1 MAKSKVGGVFGMLS
15 GKVGSAVY
23 RTTNAALDG
32 GTTQVVAQKPTSV
45 KNPNTVSQII
55 QRMKVGPAQ
64 KFYDAFEK
72 VVENG
77 IMSHSWEGVP
87 YGNKSRLRFLQLA
100 MSGDVKAY
108 APKGYTGV
116 TPGVYNVSE
125 GSLPEIKAV
134 ESDQS
139 TTVIFALSLE
149 ESTLTEARVSALLST
164 GMVQQGDQL
173 TMIATIY
180 NPNSGKHEAA
190 VASVIVQEGA
200 KSEYSGP
207 SDFDNTFSLGLN
219 GSNFVVMEDEDMAHR
234 RVSSFAVIVSRGRL
248 SSNAKRSSATMQLTQ
263 AFAGLLSAEAFQAAI
278 DSYVSG
284 VGVNDLNSNWYLN
297 QNGGATQAVDA
308 QIVGIRFDGIKLG
321 DGEQAETFSETIMA
335 MRRLVGNQLSYFYLT
350 SDGTATGKVMSIE
363 SMDAPIEIN
372 KTLSE
377 LRQHADFP
385 AAAGYSKATSMLL
398 KQYNAST
405 NRPII
410 NATQKNA

>member
-23 RTTNAALDG
+23 RTTNASLDR

-116 TPGVYNVSE
+116 TPGVYQVSE

-134 ESDQS
+134 EGEVTQFIFYFGTQS
-139 TTVIFALSLE
+139 SG
-149 ESTLTEARVSALLST
+149 LTAATVSAILST
-164 GMVQQGDQL
+164 GSVQQGDQI
-173 TMIATIY
+173 TVIATIY
-180 NPNSGKHEAA
+180 NPNSGAHEAA

-200 KSEYSGP
+200 VPEYYGP
-207 SDFDNTFSLGLN
+207 SQNGDFVFGLN
-219 GSNFVVMEDEDMAHR
+219 GTQFAVMEDAYMAER

-263 AFAGLLSAEAFQAAI
+263 AYAGLMSAEAFQAAI

-308 QIVGIRFDGIKLG
+308 QIVGVRFDGIKLG

-372 KTLSE
+372 KTLAE

-398 KQYNAST
+398 KQYNSST

>member
-116 TPGVYNVSE
+116 TPGVYQVSE
-125 GSLPEIKAV
+125 GSLPEIKAH
-134 ESDQS
+134 EGSLA
-139 TTVIFALSLE
+139 TTIVGLAPGVNPLDANAI
-149 ESTLTEARVSALLST
+149 SAILST
-164 GMVQQGDQL
+164 GSVQQGDQITL
-173 TMIATIY
+173 IATIY
-180 NPNSGKHEAA
+180 NPNSGAHEAA
-190 VASVIVQEGA
+190 VSSIIVQEGA
-200 KSEYSGP
+200 IGEFSGP
-207 SDFDNTFSLGLN
+207 SDVVDFQLGLD
-219 GSNFVVMEDEDMAHR
+219 GTQFVVEDGDEMADR

-263 AFAGLLSAEAFQAAI
+263 AYAGLMSAEAFQAAI

-308 QIVGIRFDGIKLG
+308 QIVGVRFDGIKLG

-372 KTLSE
+372 KTLAE

-385 AAAGYSKATSMLL
+385 AAAGYSKATSLLL

>member
-116 TPGVYNVSE
+116 TPGVYQVSE
-125 GSLPEIKAV
+125 GSLPEVKVTETDVLPSV
-134 ESDQS
+134 ES
-139 TTVIFALSLE
+139 IISLGTD
-149 ESTLTEARVSALLST
+149 SAPISATAVSRLLAA
-164 GMVQQGDQL
+164 GLQLGDQV
-173 TMIATIY
+173 TCVATVY
-180 NPNSGKHEAA
+180 NSSTGKHEAV
-190 VASVIVQEGA
+190 VASLIVNEGA
-200 KSEYSGP
+200 IAEYSGNNSIEYEAVVAIGEDGKLYF
-207 SDFDNTFSLGLN
+207 SDPTNL
-219 GSNFVVMEDEDMAHR
+219 
-234 RVSSFAVIVSRGRL
+234 VSSFAVIISRGRL
-248 SSNAKRSSATMQLTQ
+248 SSNAKRSNATMQLTQ
-263 AFAGLLSAEAFQAAI
+263 AYAGLMSAEAFQAAI
-278 DSYVSG
+278 DSYITG
-284 VGVNDLNSNWYLN
+284 VGVNDLNSTWYLN

-377 LRQHADFP
+377 LRQYADFP

-398 KQYNAST
+398 KQYNSST

>member
-116 TPGVYNVSE
+116 TPGVYQVSE
-125 GSLPEIKAV
+125 GSLPAVSVTEISDTELGKNTRVLQLGDASATMSSAV
-134 ESDQS
+134 VD
-139 TTVIFALSLE
+139 
-149 ESTLTEARVSALLST
+149 ALLSA
-164 GMVQQGDQL
+164 GLQRGDQITL
-173 TMIATIY
+173 IGTRYDDST
-180 NPNSGKHEAA
+180 GKHLPF
-190 VASVIVQEGA
+190 VASTLVAEGSLQEI
-200 KSEYSGP
+200 SGSFIP
-207 SDFDNTFSLGLN
+207 DTAELRVDSDKFYFIESDGY
-219 GSNFVVMEDEDMAHR
+219 
-234 RVSSFAVIVSRGRL
+234 VSSFAVIVSRGRL
-248 SSNAKRSSATMQLTQ
+248 SSNAKRSSAAMQLTQ
-263 AFAGLLSAEAFQAAI
+263 AYAGLMSAEAFQAAI
-278 DSYVSG
+278 DSYISG

-308 QIVGIRFDGIKLG
+308 QIVGVRFDGIKLG

-372 KTLSE
+372 KTLAE
-377 LRQHADFP
+377 LRQYADFP
-385 AAAGYSKATSMLL
+385 AAAGYSKATSLLL

-410 NATQKNA
+410 NATPKNA

>member
-23 RTTNAALDG
+23 RTTNASLDR

-116 TPGVYNVSE
+116 TPGVYQVSE

-134 ESDQS
+134 EGEVTQFIFYFGTQS
-139 TTVIFALSLE
+139 SG
-149 ESTLTEARVSALLST
+149 LTAATVSAILST
-164 GMVQQGDQL
+164 GSVQQGDQI
-173 TMIATIY
+173 TVIATIY
-180 NPNSGKHEAA
+180 NPNSGAHEAA

-200 KSEYSGP
+200 VPEYYGP
-207 SDFDNTFSLGLN
+207 SQNGDFVFGLN
-219 GSNFVVMEDEDMAHR
+219 GTQFAVMEDADMAER

-263 AFAGLLSAEAFQAAI
+263 AYAGLMSAEAFQAAI

-308 QIVGIRFDGIKLG
+308 QIVGVRFDGIKLG

-372 KTLSE
+372 KTLAE

-398 KQYNAST
+398 KQYNSST

>member
-1 MAKSKVGGVFGMLS
+1 MAKSKVGGVYGMLS

-23 RTTNAALDG
+23 RTTNASLDG
-32 GTTQVVAQKPTSV
+32 GTLQVVAQKPTSV

-125 GSLPEIKAV
+125 GSLPAV
-134 ESDQS
+134 SVTEVLPGADTGSLK
-139 TTVIFALSLE
+139 ALSLAQANVPITSAVVE
-149 ESTLTEARVSALLST
+149 ALVAAGLSLGDQITLLGTVYDETTGTHLPLVASTLVAEGS
-164 GMVQQGDQL
+164 MQE
-173 TMIATIY
+173 I
-180 NPNSGKHEAA
+180 SGSLIPAA
-190 VASVIVQEGA
+190 ELYVKDGKFYFLDTDEG
-200 KSEYSGP
+200 
-207 SDFDNTFSLGLN
+207 
-219 GSNFVVMEDEDMAHR
+219 V
-234 RVSSFAVIVSRGRL
+234 VSSFAVIVSRGRL

-263 AFAGLLSAEAFQAAI
+263 AFAGLMSAEAFQAAI

-284 VGVNDLNSNWYLN
+284 VGVNDLNSTWYLN

-308 QIVGIRFDGIKLG
+308 QIVGVRFDGIKLG

-372 KTLSE
+372 KTLAE
-377 LRQHADFP
+377 LRQYADFP

>member
-1 MAKSKVGGVFGMLS
+1 MAKSKVGGVYGMLS

-23 RTTNAALDG
+23 RTTNASLDG

-116 TPGVYNVSE
+116 TPGVYQVSE
-125 GSLPEIKAV
+125 GSLPEIKA
-134 ESDQS
+134 
-139 TTVIFALSLE
+139 E
-149 ESTLTEARVSALLST
+149 EVAMPVNSILTLAPVQSALDEEMVSELLGS
-164 GMVQQGDQL
+164 GMVSQGDQL
-173 TMIATIY
+173 TLIATIY
-180 NPNSGKHEAA
+180 NLSTGSHEAA
-190 VASVIVQEGA
+190 VASVIVQVGA
-200 KSEYSGP
+200 VPEYDGP
-207 SDFDNTFSLGLN
+207 SYPNFSFGYNLTK
-219 GSNFVVMEDEDMAHR
+219 FVVRDGNAIENR

-248 SSNAKRSSATMQLTQ
+248 SSNAKRSTATMQLTQ
-263 AFAGLLSAEAFQAAI
+263 AYAGLMSAEAFQAAI

-308 QIVGIRFDGIKLG
+308 QIVGVRFDGIKLG

-372 KTLSE
+372 KTLAE
-377 LRQHADFP
+377 LRQYADFP

>member
-116 TPGVYNVSE
+116 TPGVYQVSE

-134 ESDQS
+134 EGDFTLRVLELRPETAPIEAADVSD
-139 TTVIFALSLE
+139 
-149 ESTLTEARVSALLST
+149 LLST
-164 GMVQQGDQL
+164 GAVQQGDQITL
-173 TMIATIY
+173 IATIY
-180 NPNSGKHEAA
+180 NPNSGAHEAA
-190 VASVIVQEGA
+190 VSSIIVQEGVVQ
-200 KSEYSGP
+200 EYSGP
-207 SDFDNTFSLGLN
+207 SDLVEFTLGLQ
-219 GSNFVVMEDEDMAHR
+219 GTNFVVKEVAAEGQK
-234 RVSSFAVIVSRGRL
+234 RVSSYAVIVSRGRL
-248 SSNAKRSSATMQLTQ
+248 SSNAKRSNATTQLTQ
-263 AFAGLLSAEAFQAAI
+263 AYAGLMSAEAFQAAI

-372 KTLSE
+372 KTLAE

>member
-116 TPGVYNVSE
+116 TPGVYQVSE
-125 GSLPEIKAV
+125 GSLPDLNVKEGVHKQAV
-134 ESDQS
+134 
-139 TTVIFALSLE
+139 
-149 ESTLTEARVSALLST
+149 LTFLPNETGLDDRQVSALLNT
-164 GMVQQGDQL
+164 GLVQQGDQL
-173 TMIATIY
+173 TLVATIY

-190 VASVIVQEGA
+190 VASVIVQQGA
-200 KSEYSGP
+200 ISEFSGP
-207 SDFDNTFSLGLN
+207 STSVDFSLGLN
-219 GSNFVVMEDEDMAHR
+219 GTNFVVMDGDDMGER
-234 RVSSFAVIVSRGRL
+234 LVSSFAVIVSRGRL
-248 SSNAKRSSATMQLTQ
+248 SSNAKRSTATMQLTQ
-263 AFAGLLSAEAFQAAI
+263 AYAGLMSAEAFQAAI
-278 DSYVSG
+278 DSYVTG

-372 KTLSE
+372 KTLAE

>member
-116 TPGVYNVSE
+116 TPGVYQVSE

-134 ESDQS
+134 EGDVVTQVLPLNIQA
-139 TTVIFALSLE
+139 TPLSAE
-149 ESTLTEARVSALLST
+149 TVSAILST
-164 GMVQQGDQL
+164 GLVQQGDQL
-173 TMIATIY
+173 TLIGTIY

-190 VASVIVQEGA
+190 VSSVIVQEGA
-200 KSEYSGP
+200 ICEYSGP
-207 SDFDNTFSLGLN
+207 STDTEFFLGIN
-219 GSNFVVMEDEDMAHR
+219 ENSFFVSDYDDMADR

-263 AFAGLLSAEAFQAAI
+263 AYAGLMSAEAFQAAI

-308 QIVGIRFDGIKLG
+308 QIVGVRFDGIKLG

-335 MRRLVGNQLSYFYLT
+335 MRRLVGNQLSYFFLT

-372 KTLSE
+372 KTLAE
-377 LRQHADFP
+377 LRQYADFP

>member
-23 RTTNAALDG
+23 RTTNASLDG

-116 TPGVYNVSE
+116 TPGVYQVSE

-134 ESDQS
+134 EADVV
-139 TTVIFALSLE
+139 TTVILPLAEGGGSL
-149 ESTLTEARVSALLST
+149 TDVQVSAVLGT
-164 GMVQQGDQL
+164 GLVQQGDQL
-173 TMIATIY
+173 TLIATIY

-190 VASVIVQEGA
+190 VASVIMQEGA
-200 KSEYSGP
+200 KCEYSGP
-207 SDFDNTFSLGLN
+207 SEFANSFNLGLN
-219 GSNFVVMEDEDMAHR
+219 ETQFVVAEDESMADR

-263 AFAGLLSAEAFQAAI
+263 AYAGLMSAEAFQAAI
-278 DSYVSG
+278 DSYISG

-335 MRRLVGNQLSYFYLT
+335 MRRLVGNQLNYYYLT
-350 SDGTATGKVMSIE
+350 SNGTATGKVMSIE
-363 SMDAPIEIN
+363 SMDAPIEID
-372 KTLSE
+372 KTLAE
-377 LRQHADFP
+377 LRQYADFP
-385 AAAGYSKATSMLL
+385 AAAGYSKATSLLL
-398 KQYNAST
+398 KQYNSST